1 MPFINWLNTYA
12 DLKPLGITADELWE
26 LRNGLLHMTNINAA
40 KVRDKKVRR
49 VSFRVGI
56 LTEPEQQT
64 EIFYFEFLALIQ
76 AFADAQAK
84 WTETYNIDR
93 EKFVTFVERYDE
105 TVSDSR
111 LAFDFQTPGDKNGAS
126 QQV

>member
-1 MPFINWLNTYA
+1 VPFINWLNTYA

-111 LAFDFQTPGDKNGAS
+111 LAFAFQTPGDKNGAS

>member
-1 MPFINWLNTYA
+1 MGFEIDNLAISW
-12 DLKPLGITADELWE
+12 
-26 LRNGLLHMTNINAA
+26 RC
-40 KVRDKKVRR
+40 
-49 VSFRVGI
+49 I

-76 AFADAQAK
+76 AFPDAQAK

-111 LAFDFQTPGDKNGAS
+111 LAFAFQTPGDKNGAS

>member
-1 MPFINWLNTYA
+1 VPFINWLNTYA